1 MNLEQLKQL
10 DIIARQGTLS
20 SASKIL
26 HTSQSALSR
35 SMQRLEAALGQEL
48 FSRSKNSVELNEAG
62 LIVVDHARAMLREE
76 RFMRDALDRLT
87 QRESTL
93 LVGAVAPAPVWR
105 LTSLAVERFPGTII
119 SPITLDEGEVI
130 HRFVNRDIDLAI
142 TREPLDIP
150 TSRDVRFMDEH
161 LSVLMPAN
169 HPLASQASVT
179 FPQIDG
185 ERFLV
190 DSSAGFW
197 LDVVRRRMPHTKF
210 IEHKLGLKV
219 NATKT
224 KIVPPNDLT
233 YLGFGFVRMKD
244 GWHARPSDTAKE
256 RFTSKLK
263 YLCRRNLSVD
273 NGYRISKL
281 NEVVR
286 GWVNYFRI
294 GMMKKFLTSVSGWL
308 LTKLRVI
315 IWKQWKVRS
324 RRVEALRQLGVP
336 EWAVQKEVGIGN
348 RYWKAA
354 HLPYV
359 KKAISKD
366 RLTRLKGLVDP
377 LDYYLKT
384 A

>member
-35 SMQRLEAALGQEL
+35 SMQRLEAELGQEL

-76 RFMRDALDRLT
+76 RFMRDALDRLM

-93 LVGAVAPAPVWR
+93 LVGTVAPAPVWR

-150 TSRDVRFMDEH
+150 TSREVRFMDEH

-210 IEHKLGLKV
+210 IEQSDRTVLRRLVSGGDALSF
-219 NATKT
+219 ATNET
-224 KIVPPNDLT
+224 EFWGTPE
-233 YLGFGFVRMKD
+233 GFVRVPIAD
-244 GWHARPSDTAKE
+244 REAHATFYLMVLTDAPE
-256 RFTSKLK
+256 RVREIVDLMAE
-263 YLCRRNLSVD
+263 SV
-273 NGYRISKL
+273 GAQSEER
-281 NEVVR
+281 
-286 GWVNYFRI
+286 
-294 GMMKKFLTSVSGWL
+294 
-308 LTKLRVI
+308 
-315 IWKQWKVRS
+315 
-324 RRVEALRQLGVP
+324 
-336 EWAVQKEVGIGN
+336 
-348 RYWKAA
+348 
-354 HLPYV
+354 
-359 KKAISKD
+359 
-366 RLTRLKGLVDP
+366 
-377 LDYYLKT
+377 
-384 A
+384 